1 MKELDRA
8 GLFELF
14 VDGLP
19 DYALC
24 LLDIDGTIL
33 SWNAGASRLMGYAS
47 QEVVGRN
54 VSLLY
59 AAEEAATKP
68 AMGREEAAAHGRY
81 EHTGRRVRRDGT
93 EIEAQTVLIPLHAVD
108 KTLMGYGML
117 IREPTGLPRTA
128 PTLAASG
135 KLITLPRP
143 KRILVVDDNAQIL
156 ETIDAQLTSLG
167 YRVIAAADAAAALD
181 ILTGPGDIDLLLT
194 DVVMPGGMNGSQ
206 LAVEARRLRPG
217 IKVLFT
223 SGYFEVALVR
233 DGKLD
238 EGTQVL
244 AKPYRKHQ
252 LAQSV
257 SEALSNESDPAR

>member
-1 MKELDRA
+1 MKELDR
-8 GLFELF
+8 GELFELF

-24 LLDIDGTIL
+24 LLDLDGKIL

-47 QEVVGRN
+47 QEAVGRN

-59 AAEEAATKP
+59 TAEEAAAKP
-68 AMGREEAAAHGRY
+68 ATGREEALAHGRH
-81 EHTGRRVRRDGT
+81 EQTGRRVRRDGT
-93 EIEAQTVLIPLHAVD
+93 EIEVHTVLIPLHAVD
-108 KTLMGYGML
+108 KTPVGYGML
-117 IREPTGLPRTA
+117 IREPTSLARPA

-135 KLITLPRP
+135 KLITLPRA

-156 ETIDAQLTSLG
+156 ETIGAQLTSLG
-167 YRVIAAADAAAALD
+167 YRVIAAPDAAAALD
-181 ILTGPGDIDLLLT
+181 RLTGPGDIDLLLT

-238 EGTQVL
+238 EGTPVL

-257 SEALSNESDPAR
+257 SEALSN

>member
-1 MKELDRA
+1 MKELDR
-8 GLFELF
+8 GELFELF

-24 LLDIDGTIL
+24 LLDIDGNIL
-33 SWNAGASRLMGYAS
+33 SWNAGASRLLGYAS
-47 QEVVGRN
+47 QEAIGRN

-59 AAEEAATKP
+59 VADEAAAKP
-68 AMGREEAAAHGRY
+68 AMGREEALAHGRC
-81 EHTGRRVRRDGT
+81 EQTGRRVRRDGT
-93 EIEAQTVLIPLHAVD
+93 EIEVQTVLIPLHAVD
-108 KTLMGYGML
+108 KTVLGYGML
-117 IREPTGLPRTA
+117 IREPTSLARTA

-135 KLITLPRP
+135 KLITLPRT

-156 ETIDAQLTSLG
+156 DAIGAQLTSLG
-167 YRVIAAADAAAALD
+167 YRVVAAPDAAAALD
-181 ILTGPGDIDLLLT
+181 ILTGPGDVDLLLT

-233 DGKLD
+233 DGTID

-257 SEALSNESDPAR
+257 SEALSN